1 MLAKSPSLYPNP
13 LCMKTFAM
21 DILKKIK
28 RGIKMLRTVLAVF
41 KGPQQTKEAIEEIQ
55 GESLA
60 NSYISVIVRSEY
72 LHQRDFKEE
81 IANELAFVP
90 TEINLDRFNAWLV
103 QAPPM
108 DIPNL
113 GKCVVAGPLAN
124 ELLHGQADQG
134 LADALLT
141 YGLTPERARHYE
153 YEVRSGHFLVVI
165 TTEQEKVNSVANA
178 LQKFGG
184 RDIEKWNRELDHPLH
199 IRH

>member
-1 MLAKSPSLYPNP
+1 
-13 LCMKTFAM
+13 MKTFAM

-41 KGPQQTKEAIEEIQ
+41 KGPHQTKEAIEEIQ

-60 NSYISVIVRSEY
+60 NSYISVIVRAEY
-72 LHQRDFKEE
+72 LQQRNFHEE
-81 IANELAFVP
+81 IANELSYVP

-108 DIPNL
+108 DIPNI

-124 ELLHGQADQG
+124 ELLHNQEGKG

-141 YGLTPERARHYE
+141 YGLSEERARHYE
-153 YEVRSGHFLVVI
+153 YEVRSGHFLVLI
-165 TTEQEKVNSVANA
+165 STEQEKVNSVANA

-184 RDIEKWNRELDHPLH
+184 RDIEKWSKTLDHPLH